1 VAICLANL
9 AYSIASARLAQTT
22 ATPQDHRA
30 VVVETAA
37 LRRRLVEPDPSGID
51 ETKSEGNT
59 VPTQQKLQS
68 LDVDAA
74 AGTKPNPEDIAAGTQ
89 QPQATPD
96 DASGAAKVDSDKE
109 AAGGGGDSKYQ
120 TPDTTEP
127 PAVTPAGGTGGGD
140 TPQDQK
146 SSACSDA
153 KTCKDCKTA
162 AQLVEN
168 IMDGYT
174 CVFKVDDTDGAIDC
188 QLTPKDQAPPTVDM
202 CSHQSPKDNAKQQQ
216 EATQD
221 NDWDDDASG
230 GGGFASVV
238 GISAVLLFGV
248 AIYRFKKGKSGFSAD
263 SGNSTAN
270 DFASVMG
277 GAMSAYSKKET

>member
-1 VAICLANL
+1 MVAICLANL

-22 ATPQDHRA
+22 TATVQDHRA
-30 VVVETAA
+30 LAVETAV
-37 LRRRLVEPDPSGID
+37 LRRRLVEPDSPGID

-59 VPTQQKLQS
+59 GQTQQKLQS
-68 LDVDAA
+68 LDDGAA
-74 AGTKPNPEDIAAGTQ
+74 AAAKSNTEDSTAGTQ

-96 DASGAAKVDSDKE
+96 DASGTPPVDSGK
-109 AAGGGGDSKYQ
+109 AGGGGAGDTKYQ
-120 TPDTTEP
+120 TPDTTDP
-127 PAVTPAGGTGGGD
+127 PPGGTGGGT

-162 AQLVEN
+162 AQLIES
-168 IMDGYT
+168 IMEGYT
-174 CVFKVDDTDGAIDC
+174 CVFKVDDANGAIDC
-188 QLTPKDQAPPTVDM
+188 QLIPKDQAPPTVDM
-202 CSHQSPKDNAKQQQ
+202 CSHDSPNDNSKHKQ

-238 GISAVLLFGV
+238 GISAVLLIGM
-248 AIYRFKKGKSGFSAD
+248 AIYRFKKGQSGFPAD
-263 SGNSTAN
+263 NGNSTPN

-277 GAMSAYSKKET
+277 GAISAYSKKET